1 MPFLSTA
8 PVLPSSTNDQAPS
21 NHEAVLLDRDTMGHW
36 SRKKIDKNELLSWQ
50 AHYNSSSL
58 DGLPGLR
65 AAMWNHRERVWWSLV
80 RAWVRKVLL
89 GQREGIAIGVL
100 LGVGF
105 VVLGQMLL
113 DRVSESTFSKG

>member
-1 MPFLSTA
+1 
-8 PVLPSSTNDQAPS
+8 
-21 NHEAVLLDRDTMGHW
+21 
-36 SRKKIDKNELLSWQ
+36 
-50 AHYNSSSL
+50 
-58 DGLPGLR
+58 
-65 AAMWNHRERVWWSLV
+65 MWNHRERVWWSLV